1 MRSTEGCLH
10 RRWRWVGVLAAF
22 ALGGC
27 GQGEVGGGGIEIP
40 NGFDLKVS
48 VSGSE
53 GSAPP
58 SGMQVRLLARDSW
71 AQRWSDGKPVV
82 LDSARTDASGQVRFS
97 VRADEGYW
105 VEAID
110 GKIGGRLNVDAPG
123 ERTLQLSPLSSLE
136 GAIDSGERAGVMIRL
151 WGSTR
156 TVRTDGSGRFRFDS
170 IPQGQWSLVGQG
182 DEQPRIASLGR
193 VEVGP
198 SARLAAGLQMD
209 TSNLLLDDFADSN
222 SIWALDGQFGNG
234 GYWWVSSEAPVK
246 QVFGVD
252 GAWQSITGTGSERR
266 ISVKPDSALVT
277 GSWANVGLNF
287 GSNTSVLPDFS
298 RARAVRV
305 RVRGT
310 GVWSVRLAERQG
322 GELVNWQRNLTTTPD
337 WTEVVLP
344 VASFKGP
351 EPSFASGP
359 RFIRELVFQI
369 QREGELEIS
378 RLSVDGLALSDWGR

>member
-10 RRWRWVGVLAAF
+10 RRWRWVGVLATF

-40 NGFDLKVS
+40 NGLDLKVTVAGARS
-48 VSGSE
+48 TSGI
-53 GSAPP
+53 
-58 SGMQVRLLARDSW
+58 QVRLLARDSW
-71 AQRWSDGKPVV
+71 AQRWTDGRPVV
-82 LDSARTDASGQVRFS
+82 LDSAQTDAAGQVHFV

-105 VEAID
+105 VEALD
-110 GKIGGRLNVDAPG
+110 GNVGGRLNVDAPG
-123 ERTLQLSPLSSLE
+123 ERSLLLSPLSSLE
-136 GAIDSGERAGVMIRL
+136 GTIDSGEHSGVAVRL

-156 TVRTDGSGRFRFDS
+156 TARTDSAGRFWFDS
-170 IPQGQWSLVGQG
+170 LPQGKWSLVGQAG
-182 DEQPRIASLGR
+182 GQRRIASLGR
-193 VEVGP
+193 VDVGP
-198 SARLAAGLQMD
+198 SARLASGLELD
-209 TSNLLLDDFADSN
+209 TSSLLLDDFADSN

-252 GAWQSITGTGSERR
+252 GAWQSITGTGSDRR
-266 ISVKPDSALVT
+266 ISVRPDSALVA

-298 RARAVRV
+298 RARALRV
-305 RVRGT
+305 RVRGS

-322 GELVNWQRNLTTTPD
+322 AEIVFWQRNLSTTAD

-344 VASFKGP
+344 IASFKGP
-351 EPSFASGP
+351 EPSFAGKP

-369 QREGELEIS
+369 QREGALEIS
-378 RLSVDGLALSDWGR
+378 RLSVEGLALSDWGR